1 METKDIQEICD
12 DCCDDPKVM
21 VNNEYVRQ
29 VFQWLID
36 NGYTIV
42 NND

>member
-12 DCCDDPKVM
+12 DCCDNVD
-21 VNNEYVRQ
+21 VNNEYIRR

-36 NGYTIV
+36 SDYIV
-42 NND
+42 TKSEK